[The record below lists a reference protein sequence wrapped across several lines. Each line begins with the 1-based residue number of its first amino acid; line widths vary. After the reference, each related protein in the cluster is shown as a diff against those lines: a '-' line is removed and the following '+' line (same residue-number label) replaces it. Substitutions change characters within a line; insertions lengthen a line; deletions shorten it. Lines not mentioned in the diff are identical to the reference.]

1 MSDSGA
7 LSVLAL
13 GLIRGAE
20 RVEGSENVVERVASG
35 GSAVAGAD
43 EAK

>member
-1 MSDSGA
+1 MLDSGA

-13 GLIRGAE
+13 GLIREAE
-20 RVEGSENVVERVASG
+20 RGEGSENAAERVASR